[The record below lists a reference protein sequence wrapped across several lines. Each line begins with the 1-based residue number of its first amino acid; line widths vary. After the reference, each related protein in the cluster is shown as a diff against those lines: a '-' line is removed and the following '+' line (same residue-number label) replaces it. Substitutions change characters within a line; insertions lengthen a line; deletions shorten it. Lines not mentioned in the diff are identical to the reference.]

1 LRYVWERKTH
11 LKGWHTKLTWVKSG
25 TASRVYDT
33 PYEIYEKKYGP
44 TLLSS
49 TTDNYEL
56 ALGLTSQIRSRTLE
70 HRKLKA
76 PLDATA
82 EVKLTFVLGKH
93 ITSVSHAKRC
103 YRERNKLMTLH
114 SKRFELKDLSS
125 LTGDLQEKLDK
136 ALDRP
141 SQPVYLAFV
150 QVTVRG
156 EEGIDGWIRRPRHA
170 KMRLLD

>member
-1 LRYVWERKTH
+1 MRYVWERKTH
-11 LKGWHTKLTWVKSG
+11 LRGWHTKLTWVKSG
-25 TASRVYDT
+25 TVSRVYDT

-49 TTDNYEL
+49 TTDNLEL
-56 ALGLTSQIRSRTLE
+56 ALGLTSNIRGRTLE
-70 HRKLKA
+70 RRKVLV
-76 PLDATA
+76 PLDATV

-93 ITSVSHAKRC
+93 ITSVAHAKRC

-114 SKRFELKDLSS
+114 SLRFELMDLPS
-125 LTGDLQEKLDK
+125 LTGDLHKRLDM

-150 QVTVRG
+150 QVTIRG
-156 EEGIDGWIRRPRHA
+156 DEGQDQFLRKPRYA
-170 KMRLLD
+170 KAKILE